1 MLTAAARRGSC
12 CCPRCLWRRRLPW
25 TAHGAQLE
33 LWGQETGLGAAPNPA
48 PPAPAVP
55 CTRQRGMGT
64 SSRGTQ
70 HQDLAGH
77 IVPRPGE
84 RGRDALGAGFLPAG
98 SASSTASSHSGCLH
112 RAVLFSKTAGLGFLR
127 KGNTLLCRENKKP
140 ESTKYS
146 VTYGNA
152 Q

>member
-1 MLTAAARRGSC
+1 MGAAAAPGASGDGACLGPRVVPSRSRGGKKRT
-12 CCPRCLWRRRLPW
+12 PL
-25 TAHGAQLE
+25 
-33 LWGQETGLGAAPNPA
+33 LGAAPNPA
-48 PPAPAVP
+48 PPAPALP
-55 CTRQRGMGT
+55 RTRQRGMGT

-77 IVPRPGE
+77 IIPRPGE

-98 SASSTASSHSGCLH
+98 SASSSGSSHSGYLH
-112 RAVLFSKTAGLGFLR
+112 RAVLFSITAGLGFLR
-127 KGNTLLCRENKKP
+127 KGNTLLYRENKKP